1 MITKE
6 LEKAGV
12 PVSMVSAMYP
22 LAEQVG
28 ASRIIRGV
36 RIPHPCGDPNL
47 PPEADAR
54 LRQTIVKTAL
64 DALKTDVTGPTL
76 FESGTAKNP

>member
-1 MITKE
+1 VISKE
-6 LEKAGV
+6 LDREGL
-12 PVSMVSAMYP
+12 PVAMVSAMYP

-54 LRQTIVKTAL
+54 LRRSIVETAL
-64 DALKTDVTGPTL
+64 NTLKVNVTGPSQFVPAT
-76 FESGTAKNP
+76 S

>member
-1 MITKE
+1 MISKE
-6 LEKAGV
+6 LDRAGL
-12 PVSMVSAMYP
+12 PVAMVSAMYP

-47 PPEADAR
+47 SPEADAR
-54 LRQTIVKTAL
+54 LRRSIVETAL
-64 DALKTDVTGPTL
+64 NTLKTDVKGPSL
-76 FESGTAKNP
+76 FVPATA

>member
-1 MITKE
+1 VISKE
-6 LEKAGV
+6 LDRAGV
-12 PVSMVSAMYP
+12 PVAIVTAMYP

-47 PPEADAR
+47 PPEVDAR
-54 LRQTIVKTAL
+54 LRKTIVKTAL
-64 DALKTDVTGPTL
+64 DALKTDVPGPTH
-76 FESGTAKNP
+76 FVPNMSEVA